1 MKLPDS
7 FFYRFR
13 LAQFQK
19 ILRTRIAGRQNKK
32 QPVHEMK
39 VQQIA
44 ILFDAT
50 DLEEKN
56 EVIRFS
62 QMVQRLNIKVSLL
75 AFIDHPTHMQGLPFR
90 HFIDQDCSVFFVPG
104 NSDIDT
110 FLDFPYDIVINA
122 DLKQKLP
129 LHYLAA
135 IAQAPLK
142 VGPQSIFNE
151 YYHLILD
158 TKDTFTIKQ
167 YISELISILNKVCFH
182 GRLAH

>member
-1 MKLPDS
+1 MSQPNS
-7 FFYRFR
+7 FLYRFR

-19 ILRTRIAGRQNKK
+19 ILRARTTGRVIKK
-32 QPVHEMK
+32 LPVHELS
-39 VQQIA
+39 VRQIGV
-44 ILFDAT
+44 LFDAS

-62 QMVQRLNIKVSLL
+62 QAIQRLNIKVNLL
-75 AFIDHPTHMQGLPFR
+75 GYVNHTGDTSSLPFR
-90 HFIDQDCSVFFVPG
+90 HFIARDCSFFFIPK

-110 FLDFPYDIVINA
+110 FLDFTYDVVINA
-122 DLKQKLP
+122 DLKQNLA
-129 LHYLAA
+129 LHYLTA
-135 IAQAPLK
+135 ISKAPLK
-142 VGPQSIFNE
+142 VGPQSILDA

-167 YISELISILNKVCFH
+167 YISELISILNKVFFH